1 MSVWPPS
8 LLSLVLGVRVGES
21 GFDGWVWVECVHVF
35 LPLPTR
41 PHGASFAN
49 PYHASDRSPSPLCS
63 SAHLV
68 ETLLDRVATPYR
80 DGISACF
87 GAFGIHLSSRLGAA
101 YKAWLAI
108 LGQQTPPNTMAGGM
122 QTNTQNAENCDWIGD
137 AATKLD
143 LPDFP
148 DFPAKFELP
157 PVVPIP

>member
-1 MSVWPPS
+1 MPQTEV
-8 LLSLVLGVRVGES
+8 
-21 GFDGWVWVECVHVF
+21 
-35 LPLPTR
+35 
-41 PHGASFAN
+41 
-49 PYHASDRSPSPLCS
+49 PSPLCS